1 MTSQDFKE
9 LLVLEQKL
17 YNKINEAIDL
27 THELAEAVSR
37 QDQVSLRLL
46 LSMRR
51 KPLLELQEISSYI
64 DLKRL
69 DLNKTDAAEF
79 DRLLSGSEPEHPEEV
94 PVAHQIIQNRRLL
107 GRLTELDH
115 HISRSL
121 CGEES
126 YYRT

>member
-1 MTSQDFKE
+1 MDLQDLQE
-9 LLVLEQKL
+9 LLVLEKKF
-17 YNKINEAIDL
+17 YNKLNEAIDL
-27 THELAEAVSR
+27 SHQLAEAVFR

-69 DLNKTDAAEF
+69 DLNKTDAAQF
-79 DRLLSGSEPEHPEEV
+79 DRLLSGSEPERSEEA
-94 PVAHQIIQNRRLL
+94 PVAHQIILNRRLL
-107 GRLTELDH
+107 GRLTELDR

-121 CGEES
+121 CGEDS